1 MSHQAELLDSKF
13 LEPQSPKR
21 VFIYFHIGIE
31 IRLALLQAMLIER
44 HFGAKISADTRL
56 AYNIHKFVLQIALYN
71 IQTLE
76 ARCKATMN
84 PER

>member
-44 HFGAKISADTRL
+44 HFGAKTCSIGSNLDFGMLR
-56 AYNIHKFVLQIALYN
+56 IPK
-71 IQTLE
+71 
-76 ARCKATMN
+76 RW
-84 PER
+84 